1 MAEVWGN
8 INNNWQ
14 AHTGAFI
21 TEENDEAVNVN
32 VVTNIKAVNGWS
44 YSGIKGGGGAY
55 VDGGGTEQSW
65 SGNVPANGEVTI
77 VTYRKEYIRKTHEA
91 RTINYS
97 GYVNIVGYAAGT
109 STCSGSFTIN
119 AKTHH
124 TISFNANG
132 GSGQPGNITKWYG
145 EQITIPSTIPKRT
158 NYEFLGWS
166 ATKNGSVAYRPGGS
180 YWVSDANATYYAV
193 WKLST
198 KPPTISS
205 FDVYRCDSAG
215 TYQSDGSYIKMTS
228 TWSLDTS
235 IDSTNALKSLVYSYK
250 DSNGWHKYDAAANSG
265 TKGTTVKIYGGY
277 DASKS
282 YGTRVEVTDKY
293 STVAMESSV
302 GPASFI
308 LDLSADGKGI
318 GIGQAA
324 PLNGIAIYGSPLNL
338 RGTIQCNDRGWFKES
353 VALGQDTV
361 DILYSPFLVT
371 VIFHTRMKNPASWH
385 TDNASNAIREG
396 YRPLVDVYASL
407 STDNGAAS
415 TSVIGG
421 VHTDGHISLQ
431 NRGGSSSSDSHYG
444 SITYPVQI

>member
-1 MAEVWGN
+1 MADVYGN
-8 INNNWQ
+8 VNHNWQ
-14 AHTGAFI
+14 VHTSAYI

-32 VVTNIKAVNGWS
+32 VITNIKAVNSWD
-44 YSGIKGGGGAY
+44 YIGIKGSGGAY
-55 VDGGGTEQSW
+55 VDGGGHEQSW
-65 SGNVPANGEVTI
+65 SGNIPVNGEVT
-77 VTYRKEYIRKTHEA
+77 VSTYRKENIRKTHEA
-91 RTINYS
+91 RSIGYS
-97 GYVNIVGYAAGT
+97 GYVNLVGFAGGS

-166 ATKNGSVAYRPGGS
+166 ATKNGSVAYRPGVS

-198 KPPTISS
+198 KPPTISV

-250 DSNGWHKYDAAANSG
+250 DSKGWHKYDAAANSG

-277 DASKS
+277 DVSKS

-324 PLNGIAIYGSPLNL
+324 PSNGIAIYGNPLNL
-338 RGTIQCNDRGWFKES
+338 KGTIQCNDRGWFKES

-371 VIFHTRMKNPASWH
+371 IIFHTRMKNPASGSRN
-385 TDNASNAIREG
+385 DANNAIREG
-396 YRPLVDVYASL
+396 YRPIVYVCSSL
-407 STDNGAAS
+407 STDNGSAS

-421 VHTDGHISLQ
+421 VYENGTITIE
-431 NRGGSSSSDSHYG
+431 NRGSSSSSDLHYG
-444 SITYPVQI
+444 SITYPVQV

>member
-8 INNNWQ
+8 VNHNWQ
-14 AHTGAFI
+14 VHTGAFI

-32 VVTNIKAVNGWS
+32 VVTNIKAVNGFR
-44 YSGIKGGGGAY
+44 YVGIKGGGGAY
-55 VDGGGTEQSW
+55 VDGGGHEQSW
-65 SGNVPANGEVTI
+65 SGDIPTNGEVT
-77 VTYRKEYIRKTHEA
+77 VSTYRKEYIRKTHEA
-91 RTINYS
+91 RSISYS
-97 GYVNIVGYAAGT
+97 GYVNIVGFAGGS

-166 ATKNGSVAYRPGGS
+166 ATQNGSVAYRPGGS
-180 YWVSDANATYYAV
+180 YWVADANATYYAV

-198 KPPTISS
+198 KPPTISV
-205 FDVYRCDSAG
+205 FDAYRCNSAG
-215 TYQSDGSYIKMTS
+215 TYQSDGSYVKVTS
-228 TWSLDTS
+228 TWSIDTS
-235 IDSTNALKSLVYSYK
+235 VDSTNALKSLVYSYK
-250 DSNGWHKYDAAANSG
+250 DSTGWHAYDSAANSG
-265 TKGTTVKIYGGY
+265 TKGTTTKIYGGY
-277 DASKS
+277 DVSKS
-282 YGTRVEVTDKY
+282 YGISVKVTDKY
-293 STVAMESSV
+293 STARMESSI

-308 LDLSADGKGI
+308 LDLSADGNGI

-324 PLNGIAIYGSPLNL
+324 PSNGIAIYGNPLNL
-338 RGTIQCNDRGWFKES
+338 KGTIKCNDRGFFKET
-353 VALGQDTV
+353 VALGLDTV

-385 TDNASNAIREG
+385 TDNAFNAIREG

-407 STDNGAAS
+407 STDNGSAS

-421 VHTDGHISLQ
+421 AHADGHITLQ
-431 NRGGSSSSDSHYG
+431 NRGDAFSSDTHYG

>member
-1 MAEVWGN
+1 MVEVWGN
-8 INNNWQ
+8 VNHNWQ
-14 AHTGAFI
+14 VHTGAFI

-32 VVTNIKAVNGWS
+32 VVTNIKAVNGWH
-44 YSGIKGGGGAY
+44 YDGIKGGAGAY

-65 SGNVPANGEVTI
+65 SGNVPTNGEVTI
-77 VTYRKEYIRKTHEA
+77 VTYRKEYIRKSHEA
-91 RTINYS
+91 RSIGYS
-97 GYVNIVGYAAGT
+97 GYVNITGFAGGS
-109 STCSGSFTIN
+109 STCNGSFTIN

-166 ATKNGSVAYRPGGS
+166 ATQNGSVAYRPGGS
-180 YWVSDANATYYAV
+180 YWVPDANATYYAV

-198 KPPTISS
+198 KPPTISV
-205 FDVYRCDSAG
+205 FDAYRCDSDG
-215 TYQSDGSYIKMTS
+215 TYQSDGSYVKVTS

-235 IDSTNALKSLVYSYK
+235 VDSTNALKSLVYSYK
-250 DSNGWHKYDAAANSG
+250 DSTGWHEYDSAANSG
-265 TKGTTVKIYGGY
+265 TEGTTTEIYGGY
-277 DASKS
+277 DVSKS
-282 YGTRVEVTDKY
+282 YGISVKVTDKY
-293 STVAMESSV
+293 STTGMESSI

-308 LDLSADGKGI
+308 LDLSSDGQGI

-324 PLNGIAIYGSPLNL
+324 PSNGIAIYGNPLNL
-338 RGTIQCNDRGWFKES
+338 RGTIQCNDRGWFKET

-371 VIFHTRMKNPASWH
+371 VVFHTRIKNPASWH
-385 TDNASNAIREG
+385 SDNAFNAIREG

-407 STDNGAAS
+407 STDNGSAS

-421 VHTDGHISLQ
+421 VHSDGHISIQ
-431 NRGGSSSSDSHYG
+431 NRGGSFSSDLHYG
-444 SITYPVQI
+444 SITYPIQI

>member
-1 MAEVWGN
+1 MADVYGN
-8 INNNWQ
+8 IVNNWR
-14 AHTGAFI
+14 AHVGAFI

-32 VVTNIKAVNGWS
+32 VITNIQAVNGWS
-44 YSGIKGGGGAY
+44 YTIKGGGGAY
-55 VDGGGTEQSW
+55 VDGGGHEQSW
-65 SGNVPANGEVTI
+65 NGSIPTNGEVT
-77 VTYRKEYIRKTHEA
+77 VSTYRKEYIRKTHQA

-97 GYVNIVGYAAGT
+97 GYVNIVGYAAGS
-109 STCSGSFTIN
+109 STCSGTFTIG

-166 ATKNGSVAYRPGGS
+166 ATQNGSVAYRPGGS
-180 YWVSDANATYYAV
+180 YWVSDVNATYYAV

-198 KPPTISS
+198 KPPTISG
-205 FDVYRCDSAG
+205 FDVYRCNSAG
-215 TYQSDGSYIKMTS
+215 VYQSDGNYVKITS

-235 IDSTNALKSLVYSYK
+235 VDSANALKSLVYSYK
-250 DSNGWHKYDAAANSG
+250 DSTGWHKYDAAANSG
-265 TKGTTVKIYGGY
+265 TKGTTTKIYGGY

-282 YGTRVEVTDKY
+282 YGVRVEVTDKY
-293 STVAMESSV
+293 STVAMESSI

-324 PLNGIAIYGSPLNL
+324 PSNGIAVYGSPLNL
-338 RGTIQCNDRGWFKES
+338 RGTIQCNDRGWIKKS

-361 DILYSPFLVT
+361 DIICNPFLVT
-371 VIFHTRMKNPASWH
+371 IVFHTRMKNPASW
-385 TDNASNAIREG
+385 ASNDAANAIPEG
-396 YRPLVDVYASL
+396 YRPAVAVYSSL
-407 STDNGAAS
+407 STDNGSAS
-415 TSVIGG
+415 TSVIGTVYTNG
-421 VHTDGHISLQ
+421 TIRIE
-431 NRGGSSSSDSHYG
+431 NRGSSFSSDAHYG
-444 SITYPVQI
+444 SITYPIQI